1 MKKLNNKG
9 FTLVELLA
17 VVVILV
23 ILMAIAIPN
32 ISSSIERSNQKKDAA
47 MQKVI
52 ESAGELYVSKHKGNI
67 SGSCKITIGML
78 INENYLNEKD
88 VVEDYNNSCLTYENG
103 SLKYYSDCSGFSY
116 ITCSGSSRFDGS

>member
-23 ILMAIAIPN
+23 VLMAIAIPN
-32 ISSSIERSNQKKDAA
+32 ISSSIERSNKKKDDA

-67 SGSCKITIGML
+67 SGSCKITIDML
-78 INENYLNEKD
+78 IGENYLNRND
-88 VVEDYNNSCLTYENG
+88 VSDYMSSCLNYENG
-103 SLKYYSDCSGFSY
+103 RLIYSSDCSDFSY
-116 ITCSGSSRFDGS
+116 NTCP

>member
-32 ISSSIERSNQKKDAA
+32 ISSSIERSNKKKDAA

-52 ESAGELYVSKHKGNI
+52 ESAGELYVSKHKGSI
-67 SGSCKITIGML
+67 SSNCIITVDML
-78 INENYLNEKD
+78 IKENYLNEDD
-88 VVEDYNNSCLTYENG
+88 VENYNSSCLAYENG
-103 SLKYYSDCSGFSY
+103 SLNYSSDCSGSSY
-116 ITCSGSSRFDGS
+116 GTCS

>member
-32 ISSSIERSNQKKDAA
+32 ISSSIERSNQKKDTA
-47 MQKVI
+47 MRKII
-52 ESAGELYVSKHKGNI
+52 ESAGELYVSKYKGSI
-67 SGSCKITIGML
+67 SNNCIITIEKL
-78 INENYLNEKD
+78 IEENYLNEDD
-88 VVEDYNNSCLTYENG
+88 VGDYGSSCLTYENG
-103 SLKYYSDCSGFSY
+103 SLDYSSDCSGFSY
-116 ITCSGSSRFDGS
+116 GACR

>member
-32 ISSSIERSNQKKDAA
+32 ISSSIERSNEKKDAA

-52 ESAGELYVSKHKGNI
+52 ESAGELYVSKHKGSI
-67 SGSCKITIGML
+67 SGNCIITIGML
-78 INENYLNEKD
+78 TGENYLNEEDVKD
-88 VVEDYNNSCLTYENG
+88 YGSSCLTYENG
-103 SLKYYSDCSGFSY
+103 SLNYSSDCSGFSY
-116 ITCSGSSRFDGS
+116 GTCLSN

>member
-32 ISSSIERSNQKKDAA
+32 ISSSIERSNHKKDVA

-67 SGSCKITIGML
+67 SGSCKITINML
-78 INENYLNEKD
+78 IGENYLNEDDVKD
-88 VVEDYNNSCLTYENG
+88 YVEDYNSSCLTYENR

-116 ITCSGSSRFDGS
+116 EKCLSN